1 MTQGNNKHR
10 SGPPIFAAGDDIAYA
25 MGKGMRYGSVVRVI
39 GAGDQ
44 AAVEIQF
51 EDGGKEIHRV
61 KDRAHS
67 LLRRATGLSERDEEL
82 ADRQKA
88 KDFGIKEVMKSD
100 IRRGSHR

>member
-1 MTQGNNKHR
+1 MTQGNNKGR
-10 SGPPIFAAGDDIAYA
+10 SHTHVFSAGDDIAYA

-39 GAGDQ
+39 GTGEQ

-61 KDRAHS
+61 KDRALS
-67 LLRRATGLSERDEEL
+67 LLRRATGVSERDEEL
-82 ADRQKA
+82 GDRQKA

>member
-61 KDRAHS
+61 KDRALS

-88 KDFGIKEVMKSD
+88 KDCGIQEVMTSD
-100 IRRGSHR
+100 IRRGSPR

>member
-10 SGPPIFAAGDDIAYA
+10 SGPPVFAAGDDIAYA

-39 GAGDQ
+39 GAGEQ

-51 EDGGKEIHRV
+51 EDGGKEIHRI
-61 KDRAHS
+61 KDRALS

-88 KDFGIKEVMKSD
+88 QDFGIKEVMKSD

>member
-1 MTQGNNKHR
+1 MTQGNQPRR
-10 SGPPIFAAGDDIAYA
+10 SGPPIFSAGDDIAYA
-25 MGKGMRYGSVVRVI
+25 MGKGMRYGNVVRVI

-61 KDRAHS
+61 KDRALS
-67 LLRRATGLSERDEEL
+67 LLRRATGQSERDEEL
-82 ADRQKA
+82 GDRQKA
-88 KDFGIKEVMKSD
+88 RDFGIKEVMKSD